1 MNNNR
6 KIWRDFMSN
15 PIVKS
20 QVEEVH
26 TFLEK
31 TVTNLE
37 NYLNNVTIEQ
47 LLQEQH
53 GDRAYYEGVL
63 SNIRRLLVHC
73 EEGLDSCHIVLQN
86 EPFLKRAAEKTLYK
100 IYHQCI
106 EEFFSPRYDLW
117 YEDSRSAYTG
127 KNSIKFR
134 QELPES
140 IVKLLTSAES
150 GFQQTREELEYY
162 ETDFRTKITQSRG

>member
-1 MNNNR
+1 
-6 KIWRDFMSN
+6 MSN

-26 TFLEK
+26 AFLEK
-31 TVTNLE
+31 TVTELE
-37 NYLNNVTIEQ
+37 TYLNNITIEL
-47 LLQEQH
+47 LLQEKN

-63 SNIRRLLVHC
+63 SNIRRLLVYC

-86 EPFLKRAAEKTLYK
+86 EPFIKGAAEKTLYK

-117 YEDSRSAYTG
+117 YENSRSAYTG
-127 KNSIKFR
+127 KNSIMFR

-140 IVKLLTSAES
+140 ITKLMAAAES
-150 GFQQTREELEYY
+150 DFQQIREELEYY